1 MRRISLI
8 VIHCSDSA
16 FGDAALI
23 SRWHTDPPP
32 KGNGWSDIG
41 YHFVVLN
48 GQRSLRAPYDPD
60 TDGLVESGRPLE
72 RIGSH
77 ARGYN
82 RESIGVCL
90 IGGRSRN
97 GQSVKDSWLTEKQTE
112 ALFTLLDEL
121 LARFPEAKIVGHCEL
136 NPAKICPNLNMDTL
150 RARYAAWRKEKIDE
164 RNV

>member
-1 MRRISLI
+1 MRRIALI

-16 FGDAALI
+16 CGDAALI
-23 SRWHTDPPP
+23 RRWHTNPPP

-48 GQRSLRAPYDPD
+48 GQRSLKALFDPAA
-60 TDGLVESGRPLE
+60 DGLVEPGRLLE

-77 ARGYN
+77 VKGHNAQ
-82 RESIGVCL
+82 SIGVCL

-97 GQSVKDSWLTEKQTE
+97 GQSVKETWITEKQKA
-112 ALFTLLDEL
+112 ALFTLLDKL
-121 LARFPEAKIVGHCEL
+121 LARFPEVKIVGHHEL
-136 NPAKICPNLNMDTL
+136 NPGKTCPNLNMDTL
-150 RARYAAWRKEKIDE
+150 RACYARHKEMRNE